1 MGRADKNGQC
11 ALVHAALKG
20 HADIISLLLGQD
32 WGAEPPTDP
41 PQHHGSESVTG
52 KAQAVQQAVTAA
64 ASLGHTQV
72 QGGSAWDGKMSLL
85 GEQNDGDTCSVWTL

>member
-20 HADIISLLLGQD
+20 HTDIISLLLGQD

-72 QGGSAWDGKMSLL
+72 QGGSAWDGKCL
-85 GEQNDGDTCSVWTL
+85 C